1 MLQDPYNE
9 LNGRFELH
17 RRFCSFMRSMV
28 EQIFLSE
35 DDLNNI
41 ITGSLKQLGEFTGV
55 DRVILSQFS
64 EDGKIVAPSH
74 EWCAEGMPSGM
85 ASLRALETSRIPW
98 WMNTIREKGM
108 VICNSENDVPDD
120 AIVER
125 ALFYKMKN
133 RSLISILVKDKE
145 KGIGFVSLYS
155 LASERTWNEDE
166 INFTSAFG
174 NMIVHALRQNKLIES
189 LQQSQAELHRRVME
203 RTWELK
209 HANDLLVA
217 ENEQINRLQKE
228 LANSEFKY
236 RSIVEHQTEYIIRFT
251 PGFFIITFV
260 NESICNIKGE
270 KTENICGHSLLEI
283 LSEQNTRLF
292 YQMIGEIAFDKNISI
307 LEFMPWPEE
316 SNVWH
321 EWILKAVH
329 DENGTIIEYQATGRD
344 VTSRKAI
351 ENELVEAKTLLEKR
365 VEERTSELQK
375 INEDLKKENN
385 QRREVENKLQRYNLA
400 FMMSVDAFFIT
411 DAYGKILDI
420 NGTALEITG
429 FNSLEEIV
437 GHNIFELLSEHEGRR
452 IFKIIK
458 PVAEGKNVKNLELYI
473 NNVQRGP
480 IPLEVSLSMLSA
492 DNSDEE
498 GFIITARDITERKKS
513 EEELRN
519 SLSEKETL
527 LKEIHHRVK
536 NNLQIIHS
544 ILSLQSRY
552 IQDPALLAIL
562 VESQDRIRAM
572 SFVHECLYRSQN
584 ISRINMQDYINEL
597 IRYLYQS
604 YVPDNASIMIYSD
617 IIGLGMDLQDAI
629 PCGLVFN
636 ELISNSLK
644 HAFGDKYEGEI
655 KVCFKDEGK
664 NYKIR
669 VSDNGNGLPK
679 DVNTDHP
686 STFGLKLIK
695 LLTEQL
701 DGEMNIRSENGLTT
715 VIKFPKQ

>member
-1 MLQDPYNE
+1 
-9 LNGRFELH
+9 
-17 RRFCSFMRSMV
+17 MRSMV
-28 EQIFLSE
+28 EQIFSSE
-35 DDLNNI
+35 DDLDKI
-41 ITGSLKQLGEFTGV
+41 IALSLRQLGEFTGA

-64 EDGKIVAPSH
+64 EDGKFLTPSH

-85 ASLRALETSRIPW
+85 AARKSLDIDLVPW
-98 WMNTIREKGM
+98 WINAIREKGM
-108 VICNSENDVPDD
+108 VIITSETEVPKE
-120 AIVER
+120 AMLER
-125 ALFYKMKN
+125 SLFNQMKN
-133 RSLISILVKDKE
+133 RSLISVLVKDKE
-145 KGIGFVSLYS
+145 KEIGFVSVYS
-155 LASERTWNEDE
+155 LTSERTWNEDE
-166 INFTSAFG
+166 IKFISSFG
-174 NMIVHALRQNKLIES
+174 RMIVLALRQSKLIET
-189 LQQSQAELHRRVME
+189 LQQSQTELHRRVME

-209 HANDLLVA
+209 HANELLVA

-228 LANSEFKY
+228 LADSEFKY
-236 RSIVEHQTEYIIRFT
+236 RSIVEHQTEYILRFV

-260 NESICNIKGE
+260 NESICNIKG
-270 KTENICGHSLLEI
+270 KKAENVCGHSLLEL

-292 YQMIGEIAFDKNISI
+292 YKMLSEITIEDPVTSA
-307 LEFMPWPEE
+307 EFMPWPEKT
-316 SNVWH
+316 NIWH

-344 VTSRKAI
+344 ITVRKSI
-351 ENELVEAKTLLEKR
+351 EKELVESKSFLEKR

-375 INEDLKKENN
+375 KNEDLKKENN

-411 DAYGKILDI
+411 DRYGKILDI

-429 FNSLEEIV
+429 FNSLDEIA
-437 GHNIFELLSEHEGRR
+437 GRNIFELLAEHEGRR
-452 IFKIIK
+452 IFKLIK
-458 PVAEGKNVKNLELYI
+458 PVTEGKSVKNLELYI
-473 NNVQRGP
+473 NNLQRGP
-480 IPLEVSLSMLSA
+480 VPLEISLSMFSSEI
-492 DNSDEE
+492 SDEE

-519 SLSEKETL
+519 SLNEKETL

-552 IQDPALLAIL
+552 IKDPNLLSIL
-562 VESQDRIRAM
+562 VESQDRIRTM

-584 ISRINMQDYINEL
+584 LSRINMQDYINEL

-604 YVPDNASIMIYSD
+604 YMPENASVMIYSD
-617 IIGLGMDLQDAI
+617 IIGLGMGLQEAI
-629 PCGLVFN
+629 PCGLLFN

-644 HAFGDKYEGEI
+644 HAFDDNFEGKI
-655 KVCFKDEGK
+655 KVCFKDEGE

-679 DVNTDHP
+679 DVDTDHP
-686 STFGLKLIK
+686 STFGLKLIR

-701 DGEMNIRSENGLTT
+701 DGEMDMTSENGLTT
-715 VIKFPKQ
+715 VIKFPKQLRQ